1 MKKTLLIFNFLL
13 IFVACRDGH
22 TSLEFDTPLD
32 TACIESCIEEGFRYY
47 IKDMNRD
54 NLSTPDTE
62 YYCVIFTKFCNDRD
76 TMVLIVRYRNDAY
89 KEGYKGCAAIGRYKV
104 LVFDE
109 DNLGSD
115 FYKINLLKND
125 KPCDSGAYPRGS
137 EDELLMALGMIK
149 HDSVFDFFGCIP
161 PDDWE
166 PIPIR
171 RKR

>member
-1 MKKTLLIFNFLL
+1 MLIWQRKQKWSRRSLSKTVSGTVQINFVVISPHLN
-13 IFVACRDGH
+13 IRTWF
-22 TSLEFDTPLD
+22 LD
-32 TACIESCIEEGFRYY
+32 
-47 IKDMNRD
+47 
-54 NLSTPDTE
+54 
-62 YYCVIFTKFCNDRD
+62 
-76 TMVLIVRYRNDAY
+76 LIVRYRNDAY